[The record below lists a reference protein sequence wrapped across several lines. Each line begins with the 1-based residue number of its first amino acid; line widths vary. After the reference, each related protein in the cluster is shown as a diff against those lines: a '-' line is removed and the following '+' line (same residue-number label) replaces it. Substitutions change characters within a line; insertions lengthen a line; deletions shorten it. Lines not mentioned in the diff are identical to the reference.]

1 MSNSVLIISTL
12 NTKIMSDSNL
22 IRYASLSEVK
32 SAINSGVVV
41 NWENGLYTV
50 KIDFDGD
57 LVLKP
62 SNGLGGELL
71 TDKHLSKLFTV
82 NDFVNWNVAKTMT
95 HDASGID
102 SPILWMWKQN
112 DGGYFPFKPY
122 GFYSLNDDGSNIKK
136 FESILKDRDIF
147 GLWERFVW
155 DEINFGYSY
164 EKLNRWL
171 EIFEPLGLTFQFGLS
186 AEPTDFKIVLF

>member
-1 MSNSVLIISTL
+1 
-12 NTKIMSDSNL
+12 MSDSNL

-32 SAINSGVVV
+32 SAINNGVVV

-57 LVLKP
+57 LVLKS

-82 NDFVNWNVAKTMT
+82 NDFVNWNVAKTMA

-102 SPILWMWKQN
+102 SPILWMWKQKE
-112 DGGYFPFKPY
+112 GVYFPFKPY

-136 FESILKDRDIF
+136 FESILKERDIF
-147 GLWERFVW
+147 GLWERFVL

-164 EKLNRWL
+164 EELNHWL
-171 EIFEPLGLTFQFGLS
+171 EILEPLGLTFQFGLS
-186 AEPTDFKIVLF
+186 AEPTDFKIIHF

>member
-1 MSNSVLIISTL
+1 M
-12 NTKIMSDSNL
+12 
-22 IRYASLSEVK
+22 
-32 SAINSGVVV
+32 
-41 NWENGLYTV
+41 
-50 KIDFDGD
+50 
-57 LVLKP
+57 
-62 SNGLGGELL
+62 EL
-71 TDKHLSKLFTV
+71 
-82 NDFVNWNVAKTMT
+82 VNWNIAKTKA
-95 HDASGID
+95 HDTTGTRNT
-102 SPILWMWKQN
+102 PILWSWKQKN
-112 DGGYFPFKPY
+112 SVYFPFKPY

-171 EIFEPLGLTFQFGLS
+171 EIFESLGLTFQFGLS